1 MDIIFLQIIIVIFF
15 LSIIQSIIGIG
26 LLIIGTPILLAYD
39 LDFFFVLQTLL
50 PCSIIIN
57 VYQLLKTKRS
67 KIPIFFKKIFLVY
80 CLPFAPL
87 GLASAYYFREIINFK
102 LLIGLLILILLIFKR
117 TYKIKK
123 ISKLKKKIILTFI
136 GLFHGLTNLG
146 GTLLSLFLISINN
159 NNSRIKIQLNFG
171 YLFLASSQY
180 LFLII
185 FLNGKFEIK
194 NGILVLISFISCM
207 IGDKIY
213 KYISKNNF
221 FNLLNILI
229 FASAIIAI
237 TSNFR

>member
-1 MDIIFLQIIIVIFF
+1 M
-15 LSIIQSIIGIG
+15 SIIQSIIGIG

-39 LDFFFVLQTLL
+39 LEFFFVLQTLL

-57 VYQLLKTKRS
+57 VYQLLNAKKS

-87 GLASAYYFREIINFK
+87 GLTLAYYFKEIINFK

-123 ISKLKKKIILTFI
+123 ISNFKKKFIFTFI

-146 GTLLSLFLISINN
+146 GTLLSIFLISINN
-159 NNSRIKIQLNFG
+159 KNNRIKTQLDFC

-180 LFLII
+180 LFLTF

-194 NGILVLISFISCM
+194 NGILMLLSFISCI
-207 IGDKIY
+207 IGNKIN
-213 KYISKNNF
+213 KYISKNIF
-221 FNLLNILI
+221 FNLLNIII
-229 FASAIIAI
+229 FVSAIIAI